1 MFRGQAP
8 LFVRGHVGP
17 TWWSGAERLGLRQVL
32 FWFVLIFS
40 PFMEMFMNQQ
50 STLRA
55 FEDSIILDFWIWA
68 LELKV
73 LSGRRSDVLKRH
85 I

>member
-1 MFRGQAP
+1 
-8 LFVRGHVGP
+8 
-17 TWWSGAERLGLRQVL
+17 
-32 FWFVLIFS
+32 
-40 PFMEMFMNQQ
+40 MNQQ